1 MEGSNAKASSAAA
14 DKYHG
19 VTPEEVKKTRSK
31 NPLKWFQRGGSK
43 CASSSSAST
52 PKQGAGVAENDIKS
66 RQPAAPIQRSS
77 APLVVNYFPSGMPLS
92 RRWINIF
99 RPQFAS
105 ETLTFLNW
113 NCQNYCLNW
122 ELQHPPGGGANAIL
136 ARALVHRILP
146 FPLIGN
152 RQSPDSADSC
162 KSLRDEP

>member
-52 PKQGAGVAENDIKS
+52 PKQGAGVAENETKS

-92 RRWINIF
+92 RR
-99 RPQFAS
+99 
-105 ETLTFLNW
+105 
-113 NCQNYCLNW
+113 
-122 ELQHPPGGGANAIL
+122 
-136 ARALVHRILP
+136 
-146 FPLIGN
+146 
-152 RQSPDSADSC
+152 
-162 KSLRDEP
+162 

>member
-52 PKQGAGVAENDIKS
+52 PKQGAGVAENETKS
-66 RQPAAPIQRSS
+66 RQPAAPIQRRVLRLSS
-77 APLVVNYFPSGMPLS
+77 ITSPLACLYLEGES
-92 RRWINIF
+92 
-99 RPQFAS
+99 
-105 ETLTFLNW
+105 TFSVHNLHPKPW
-113 NCQNYCLNW
+113 HFW
-122 ELQHPPGGGANAIL
+122 TGIAKTIIELRHPPGGGANAIL

>member
-1 MEGSNAKASSAAA
+1 MEGFNAKASSAAA

-43 CASSSSAST
+43 CASSSSANT
-52 PKQGAGVAENDIKS
+52 PKQGAGIAENETKS

-77 APLVVNYFPSGMPLS
+77 APLVVNYFPSGVPLS

-113 NCQNYCLNW
+113 NCQNY
-122 ELQHPPGGGANAIL
+122 
-136 ARALVHRILP
+136 HRIATP
-146 FPLIGN
+146 TRGRRKCNYGEGFGTQDFAFPLIGN